1 MSIPTLQIVM
11 VSAHACGLLYAAIT
25 DIKAR
30 IIPNPLVIAIALA
43 APLYWWATGL
53 SLWPDIA
60 WQLGMAIIVFGVG
73 AGLFALGQ
81 MGGGDVKLLAALALW
96 FPPMPMVSLL
106 FAMAIIGGL
115 LTVFMLIRHRLQKAE
130 GVPEIPYGV
139 AIALAGLWMLY
150 ERNLNHFA

>member
-1 MSIPTLQIVM
+1 MSIPTLQILL
-11 VSAHACGLLYAAIT
+11 VSALACGLIYAAAT

-30 IIPNPLVIAIALA
+30 IIPNPLVVAIAVV

-53 SLWPDIA
+53 LLWPDIG
-60 WQLGMAIIVFGVG
+60 WQLGVAGIVFAIG

-81 MGGGDVKLLAALALW
+81 MGGGDVKLLTALALW
-96 FPPMPMVSLL
+96 FPPLSMLNLL
-106 FAMAIIGGL
+106 IIMALIGAA
-115 LTVFMLIRHRLQKAE
+115 LTLFMLIRHKWQKAE
-130 GVPEIPYGV
+130 GRPEIPYGV

>member
-1 MSIPTLQIVM
+1 MSIPTLQILL
-11 VSAHACGLLYAAIT
+11 VSALACGLIYAAAT

-30 IIPNPLVIAIALA
+30 IIPNPLVVAIAVV

-53 SLWPDIA
+53 SLWPDMG
-60 WQLGMAIIVFGVG
+60 WQLGVAGIVFAIG

-81 MGGGDVKLLAALALW
+81 MGGGDVKLLTALALW
-96 FPPMPMVSLL
+96 FPPLSMLNLL
-106 FAMAIIGGL
+106 IIMALIGAAL
-115 LTVFMLIRHRLQKAE
+115 KLFMLIRHKWQKAE
-130 GVPEIPYGV
+130 GRPEIPYGV